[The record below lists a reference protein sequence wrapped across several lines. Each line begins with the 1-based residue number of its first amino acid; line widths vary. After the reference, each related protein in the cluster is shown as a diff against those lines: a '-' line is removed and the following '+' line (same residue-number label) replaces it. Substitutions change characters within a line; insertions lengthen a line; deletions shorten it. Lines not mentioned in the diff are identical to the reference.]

1 VAKEATAAVEIASYE
16 RGVEDTKNRLVEE
29 VAGVCREY
37 CAETW
42 IEALNIAGV
51 PTDSELRK
59 AEKIFFPEHIREIP
73 ADFPHTALPLPSPE
87 QVLSI

>member
-1 VAKEATAAVEIASYE
+1 MAKEATAAVEIASYK
-16 RGVEDTKNRLVEE
+16 RGVEDTENRLAEE
-29 VAGVCREY
+29 VVGVCREY

-42 IEALNIAGV
+42 IETLNIAGV
-51 PTDSELRK
+51 PADSKLRK

-73 ADFPHTALPLPSPE
+73 TDFPPTALPLPSPE